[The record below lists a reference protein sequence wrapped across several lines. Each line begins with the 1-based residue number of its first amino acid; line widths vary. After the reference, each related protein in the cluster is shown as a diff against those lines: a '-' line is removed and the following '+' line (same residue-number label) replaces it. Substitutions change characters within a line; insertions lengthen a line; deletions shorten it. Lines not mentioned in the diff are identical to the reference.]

1 MVITTSRFMDV
12 QRVVPYQT
20 RVISH
25 WIVLVLPLMTVFAV
39 IAIAIQCDDCDRS
52 WHKTCVGIDK
62 DTDPLTLGFTT
73 CTKCGGADP
82 EGMTLEK
89 KRKVPH
95 CDFCH
100 EPKKGNDHK
109 HCKAAK
115 EQAANA
121 YRTPMCNV
129 LQSSVHPVAFTNF
142 HEPDKTRACR
152 KRRKRR
158 VHGKVVSAEEYLD
171 RKSRL

>member
-39 IAIAIQCDDCDRS
+39 IAIIGTWLLFQSDC
-52 WHKTCVGIDK
+52 HKTCVGIDK

-100 EPKKGNDHK
+100 KPKKGNDPLIFRESK
-109 HCKAAK
+109 YQYMPLCD
-115 EQAANA
+115 
-121 YRTPMCNV
+121 TCGTT
-129 LQSSVHPVAFTNF
+129 QSTFLHSTTEFD
-142 HEPDKTRACR
+142 E
-152 KRRKRR
+152 
-158 VHGKVVSAEEYLD
+158 VSTQD
-171 RKSRL
+171 G